1 MKLAKKTER
10 ELVVNILAA
19 SFDKNRSFN
28 TIIKQD
34 HNRAQ
39 RIKKVFEYFF
49 DSWFEY
55 GAIYL
60 SDDDYA
66 CAVIAFPNLKRTTLR
81 SVYMDIKLL
90 FLIGLSSAMKG
101 FAREGRIKTK
111 HPNTPFYYLLF
122 IGVLPRHQN
131 KGIGGKLLA
140 ELVYDSENRKIPIY
154 LETYLPK
161 NIELYKKFGFDIF
174 DELQFGFPVY
184 CMRRNLK

>member
-1 MKLAKKTER
+1 MRLAKKTER

-19 SFDKNRSFN
+19 SFDENKSFN

-34 HNRAQ
+34 DKRVL
-39 RIKKVFEYFF
+39 RIQKVFEYFF
-49 DSWFEY
+49 DSWYEY

-60 SDDDYA
+60 SDDDCA
-66 CAVIAFPNLKRTTLR
+66 CAVIAFPHLKKITLR
-81 SVYMDIKLL
+81 SIYMDIKLL
-90 FLIGLSSAMKG
+90 FLIGLSSAKRG

-122 IGVLPRHQN
+122 IGVLPEYQN

-140 ELVYDSENRKIPIY
+140 ELVYDSERRKMPMY

-174 DELQFGFPVY
+174 DELQLGFPVY
-184 CMRRNLK
+184 CMRRNLN